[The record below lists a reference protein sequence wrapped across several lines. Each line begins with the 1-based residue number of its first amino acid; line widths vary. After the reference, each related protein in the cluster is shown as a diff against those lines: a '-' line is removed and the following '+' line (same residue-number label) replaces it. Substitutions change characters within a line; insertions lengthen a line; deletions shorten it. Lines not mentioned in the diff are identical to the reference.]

1 MLNRKIR
8 LISLISILGLGVLS
22 SITFGYASWQFN
34 KSDTPVEVI
43 NAGVTNNW
51 TFKDPPPIQPGE
63 TIKVDKYGNVSIN
76 GEVIENAEV
85 TYPEDQVLHGGEVT
99 MNIGLDENGD
109 LAVTEYAAS
118 NIAGNWFTTNAV
130 VNLPEIVSIDGKEY
144 KILGLSQ
151 PLSMEVGG
159 VIISKDIYVNVP
171 EGYEYVCDKAFND
184 ISCVRN
190 TTMTFSLPSSLQY
203 LGYETFKMDIN
214 RLTVVIDYS
223 GTKDQFKTLI
233 ASSADKYGSGYTFFT
248 GASDYVYVT
257 CSDGEVIY
265 RPNGQY
271 YSENTNQ

>member
-8 LISLISILGLGVLS
+8 LISLISILALGVLS
-22 SITFGYASWQFN
+22 SIPFGYASWQFN
-34 KSDTPVEVI
+34 KSDAPVEVI
-43 NAGVTNNW
+43 NAGVTDKW
-51 TFKDPPPIQPGE
+51 TFHDPLPIEPGQ
-63 TIKVDKYGNVSIN
+63 TIKVDEYGNVSID
-76 GEVIENAEV
+76 GQTIEDAEI

-99 MNIGLDENGD
+99 MSIGVDENGD

-118 NIAGNWFTTNAV
+118 NIAGNWFTTNAI
-130 VNLPEIVSIDGKEY
+130 VNLPETVSINGTEY
-144 KILGLSQ
+144 PILGLSQ

-159 VIISKDIYVNVP
+159 VIISKDISVKVP
-171 EGYEYVCDKAFND
+171 EGYEYLCDKAFNT

-190 TTMTFSLPSSLQY
+190 TTMTFHLPKSLQY

-223 GTKDQFKTLI
+223 GTREQFKTLI
-233 ASSADKYGSGYTFFT
+233 ANSADKYGSGYTFFT

-265 RPNGQY
+265 RPNGHY
-271 YSENTNQ
+271 YSD